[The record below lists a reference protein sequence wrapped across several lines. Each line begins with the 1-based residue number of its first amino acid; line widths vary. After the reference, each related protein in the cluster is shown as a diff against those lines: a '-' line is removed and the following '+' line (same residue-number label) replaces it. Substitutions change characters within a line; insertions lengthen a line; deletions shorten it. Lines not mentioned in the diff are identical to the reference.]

1 MAVDPLRPGDPEAV
15 GEFRIVGRLGQG
27 GQGIVYLGE
36 SPGSGQAAVKVMT
49 GGIDRAFAR
58 ELAAARMV
66 DEFCTAR
73 VLVADLDHDPPYVA
87 AEYIDGPALA
97 TAGPVRGAALT
108 RLAIGTVT
116 ALAAIHR
123 AGVVHRDFKPGN
135 VLLGPDG
142 PRVIDFGIARLVD
155 ATATAGSSSG
165 TPPYMSPEQLS
176 GDTVGPAADLFA
188 WGSTMAFAAT
198 GEPPFGRDT
207 FAAVAYRILHGE
219 PALGGLPEPLRG
231 IVARCL
237 AKDPSARPSARTVL
251 LELLG
256 EPSDPPGASAAPAP
270 APESQAPDDR
280 AGGADAAGDQARE
293 AGPAGGGEAGAGAG
307 ERELRELSRGARA
320 AAGGGRGRVSR
331 RALLLGAGAVAGAV
345 AVSGGVLWWRSAQS
359 PASGGRVAGPDTAGS
374 PEVSGSV
381 TSTAPAGS
389 ATPAAQD
396 RSPSATATA
405 ERTIVPPRPEGQ
417 DIVIAMQSAITVKP
431 MADLTFD
438 GALTQSEFAA
448 KAHGR
453 IRFHPEVSFS
463 PQNCAYAMTV
473 TPAGEPEMDVTMVL
487 SEGSAE
493 LFVDGKPQGER
504 EPRGQDYL
512 DMVVTMSGI
521 GVILD
526 LVGRTERVDA
536 AGPRYSGS
544 LPAEKAPGAIQE
556 QLAGM
561 AGWKTSELEGTRI
574 NWQLELDRQN
584 RPRIFVL
591 SWVTEVRGTEL
602 ASTYSTTFGD
612 WRQGEIAAPG

>member
-73 VLVADLDHDPPYVA
+73 VIVADLDHDPPYVA

-142 PRVIDFGIARLVD
+142 PRVIDFGIARLAD
-155 ATATAGSSSG
+155 ATTTAGSPSG

-188 WGSTMAFAAT
+188 WGSTMTFAAT

-237 AKDPSARPSARTVL
+237 AKDPSARPGARTVL

-256 EPSDPPGASAAPAP
+256 EPPDPPGASAAPAP
-270 APESQAPDDR
+270 ESRTPDDR
-280 AGGADAAGDQARE
+280 AAE
-293 AGPAGGGEAGAGAG
+293 A
-307 ERELRELSRGARA
+307 ELSRGARA

-331 RALLLGAGAVAGAV
+331 RALLLGAGAVAGAG
-345 AVSGGVLWWRSAQS
+345 AVSGGVLWWRSARG
-359 PASGGRVAGPDTAGS
+359 PASGGRVAGPDAAGS
-374 PEVSGSV
+374 PDASGSV
-381 TSTAPAGS
+381 TSTTPAGS

-396 RSPSATATA
+396 RSPSATAPP
-405 ERTIVPPRPEGQ
+405 ERTVVPPRPEGQ

-448 KAHGR
+448 KARGR

-473 TPAGEPEMDVTMVL
+473 TPAGEPAMDVTMVL
-487 SEGSAE
+487 SEGSTE

-536 AGPRYSGS
+536 AGLRYSGS

-556 QLAGM
+556 RLAGM
-561 AGWKTSELEGTRI
+561 AAWKTSELKGTRI

-584 RPRIFVL
+584 RPRLFVL

-602 ASTYSTTFGD
+602 ASTYSTTFGG